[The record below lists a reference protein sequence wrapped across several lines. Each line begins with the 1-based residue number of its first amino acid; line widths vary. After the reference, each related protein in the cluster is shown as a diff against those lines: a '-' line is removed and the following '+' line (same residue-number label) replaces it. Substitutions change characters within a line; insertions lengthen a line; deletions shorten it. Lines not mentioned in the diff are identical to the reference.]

1 MEPILN
7 HIDDDEGGCDGSSG
21 VCPTATPTS
30 TSESGTSGPA
40 TPYSSDVDG
49 RHRNK
54 HQHRNNHRDLLLP
67 SNSMQEVPEA
77 HQHPTT
83 LSSNTYHRHQCG
95 MVQTSDEDK
104 ASTLSHYPSNT
115 QERPEDE
122 TGAETDGSTCDEF
135 ADLVEV
141 EELNESEDEE
151 EYDDALDDERHLHV
165 KLFTPSSTADSA
177 SPSPTTGSTT
187 TMIMASAETT
197 PRICSGMNATPVNS
211 NNAKSISKS
220 NLATDS
226 CNVIEDNGRIP
237 DLLIMDTTS
246 KFVLEDAE
254 IACSALLPGQL
265 QEGSVGIGSADD
277 GIHETYLTISVQVFI
292 PFLIAGLGMVGA
304 GLALDKIQHWPVFEE
319 VTELV
324 ILIPALLGLKGN
336 LEMTL
341 ASRLST
347 QANLGHMDTT
357 KQIMHMILGNLT
369 LIQCQAIVVGFL
381 GSMVAIIM
389 GGIKSKSVELD
400 HAYLLCASSL
410 VTVSI
415 ASFVLGLLTAGVI
428 VLSRHCRINP
438 DNVAT
443 PIAASLGDIT
453 SLSLLSWVATLLY
466 DSIGTHDWLAP
477 LIIALYLLAIP
488 LWIWIAKRNLMTRDV
503 LYHGWTPVVG
513 AMLISS
519 MGGLILDFMVARFE
533 GIAVFQPVINGV
545 GGNLVAVQAS
555 RISTALHK
563 QAMGV
568 PDNRRT
574 SGISER
580 GATTNRDAVAV
591 QLEDDDEMN
600 GKIFITPVA
609 AFCGKGA
616 HARTTRILMA
626 MVLPGH
632 LIFIYLIDYMKAGD
646 TDLSTWFVI
655 VYLLAA
661 VLQVATLLYCAYI
674 MIHWMWKRNID
685 PDNSAIPY
693 LTSLG
698 DLLGISL
705 LAIAFQFLYLI
716 GDSREMMEINHLEG
730 VH

>member
-7 HIDDDEGGCDGSSG
+7 HIDDDEGCDGSSG
-21 VCPTATPTS
+21 VSPTS
-30 TSESGTSGPA
+30 SPPDSGPT
-40 TPYSSDVDG
+40 TPSSGPGGNIVGG
-49 RHRNK
+49 RYRK
-54 HQHRNNHRDLLLP
+54 HQHRNNHRAVLVPP
-67 SNSMQEVPEA
+67 SDMQEVQTSPRT
-77 HQHPTT
+77 HQ
-83 LSSNTYHRHQCG
+83 SSNTYYQHQCG
-95 MVQTSDEDK
+95 LGHHINEDK
-104 ASTLSHYPSNT
+104 TKASSLPLYNN
-115 QERPEDE
+115 EEVE
-122 TGAETDGSTCDEF
+122 AETEGSIDDEF
-135 ADLVEV
+135 ADMVEV
-141 EELNESEDEE
+141 EELDDSDDEGA
-151 EYDDALDDERHLHV
+151 YDDAIDDERHLHV
-165 KLFTPSSTADSA
+165 KLFTPLSSANST

-197 PRICSGMNATPVNS
+197 PRICSGMNATSP
-211 NNAKSISKS
+211 SKS
-220 NLATDS
+220 NNSKSALKPNMTSGDT
-226 CNVIEDNGRIP
+226 CNIIEDNGRIP
-237 DLLIMDTTS
+237 DLLLVDTTT
-246 KFVLEDAE
+246 KFVLDDPEAA
-254 IACSALLPGQL
+254 ACGGLLPGQRP
-265 QEGSVGIGSADD
+265 EGTARMGNPDD
-277 GIHETYLTISVQVFI
+277 GMNETYLTISVQVFI
-292 PFLIAGLGMVGA
+292 PFLIAGFGMVFA
-304 GLALDKIQHWPVFEE
+304 GLALDRIQHWPVFEE

-347 QANLGHMDTT
+347 QANLGHMDTP
-357 KQIMHMILGNLT
+357 KQVLHMILGNLT

-563 QAMGV
+563 QAMGGE
-568 PDNRRT
+568 PDIRRT
-574 SGISER
+574 SRMSDR
-580 GATTNRDAVAV
+580 GTPSRDCAVVELA
-591 QLEDDDEMN
+591 DDDEMN
-600 GKIFITPVA
+600 GKIFITPIA
-609 AFCGKGA
+609 AFCGEGS
-616 HARTTRILMA
+616 HARTSRILMA

-646 TDLSTWFVI
+646 TDLSAWFVA

-661 VLQVATLLYCAYI
+661 VFQVATLLYCAYN

-716 GDSREMMEINHLEG
+716 GDSHEMMEIDHQEG